1 MSRTVVLAY
10 SGGLDTSVCVHWLAA
25 RGWRVIAFMADVG
38 QEEPLT
44 RFVKRA
50 RLAGAADVV
59 IKDLREEFARDYVV
73 PALKAHAVYEGHYL
87 LGTALSRPLIAK
99 HLVEVAH
106 RARARAVAHGCT
118 GKGNDQVRFEVS
130 VRALDPRLEIVAPVR
145 QWEFRSREEEIAYA
159 KQQKIPVDVQ
169 RKSPYSIDQNL
180 WGVSVEA
187 GSLEDPWREPP
198 ADSFRWLRTQERAP
212 ARAAFVTVAFEQGV
226 PVELNGK
233 RVGLVRLIQG
243 LNRIGSLHGI
253 GRSDMIESRVVGI
266 KSREIYEAPAAHIL
280 MEAHGELER
289 LVLDRTLLHFKQAV
303 GLKYA
308 ELVYDG
314 LWFTPLKT
322 ALDAFVDRTQRVAS
336 GVIRLKLFKGVCQVV
351 GRRSPHALYQKHLAT
366 YAQGDRFDQKA
377 SEGFIKLWGLPYEGS
392 SKHEVRSS
400 K

>member
-50 RLAGAADVV
+50 RLAGAVDVV
-59 IKDLREEFARDYVV
+59 IKDLREEFAREYVV

-159 KQQKIPVDVQ
+159 ERQGIPVDVQ

-266 KSREIYEAPAAHIL
+266 KSREVYEAPAAHIL

-289 LVLDRTLLHFKQAV
+289 LVLDRALLHVKQGLA
-303 GLKYA
+303 LKYA

-366 YAQGDRFDQKA
+366 YAQGDQFDQRA
-377 SEGFIKLWGLPYEGS
+377 SEGFIKLWGLPYEGKGVTS
-392 SKHEVRSS
+392 DG
-400 K
+400 